1 VIRINHT
8 ISIPDSEIELH
19 FVRSSGPGGQNVNK
33 VASAV
38 QLRFNVAASP
48 SLPEDTKQRLIKLA
62 GKRVSDEG
70 VLIITAQC
78 HRTQNR
84 NRDDAISRLVALI
97 RQASE
102 RPKPRKPTKPTAASR
117 ERRLEAKRQRGSTKL
132 SRKNMTGEL

>member
-1 VIRINHT
+1 MIRISPT
-8 ISIPDSEIELH
+8 LSIPESEIELH

-38 QLRFNVAASP
+38 QLRFNVVASP

-62 GKRVSDEG
+62 GRRASDEG

-102 RPKPRKPTKPTAASR
+102 KPKPRKPTRPTAASR
-117 ERRLEAKRQRGSTKL
+117 ERRLESKRHQSATKRARGS
-132 SRKNMTGEL
+132 MTNEA

>member
-1 VIRINHT
+1 MIRINHT
-8 ISIPDSEIELH
+8 ISIPDSEIELN
-19 FVRSSGPGGQNVNK
+19 FVRASGPGGQNVNK
-33 VASAV
+33 VSSAV

-84 NRDDAISRLVALI
+84 NRDDAISRLTALI

-102 RPKPRKPTKPTAASR
+102 KPKPRKPTKPTAASR
-117 ERRLEAKRQRGSTKL
+117 ERRLESKRQRGSTKQ
-132 SRKNMTGEL
+132 SRKNMTEIL